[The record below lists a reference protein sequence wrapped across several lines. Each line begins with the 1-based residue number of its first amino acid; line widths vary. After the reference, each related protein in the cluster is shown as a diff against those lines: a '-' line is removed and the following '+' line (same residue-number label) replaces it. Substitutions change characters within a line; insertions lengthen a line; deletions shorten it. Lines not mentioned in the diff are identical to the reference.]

1 MKSDVLSDIIETIPE
16 AALREASVHSKHS
29 ALLIVDMQ
37 NYFGGIADPILTN
50 LSRTIEACRKA
61 NVPVLYTQH
70 GYEDPDRDSGMLGQ
84 WWDDPI
90 IVGTKNWEF
99 IPQVA
104 PREDEK
110 VITKMR
116 YSAFYKTD
124 LEQYLTSIGIK
135 NVIIGGVMTNLCCDT
150 TARDAFVRDFR
161 VFFLVDGT
169 ATVSKVYH
177 FTTLRNLAYGFAYLK
192 RCEEVIEELGNK
204 GIESH

>member
-1 MKSDVLSDIIETIPE
+1 MKSDVLSEIIETIPE
-16 AALREASVHSKHS
+16 AALREASVSGKHS
-29 ALLIVDMQ
+29 ALLIIDMQ
-37 NYFGGIADPILTN
+37 NYFEGIADSILTN
-50 LSRTIEACRKA
+50 LSKTIEACRKA

-70 GYEDPDRDSGMLGQ
+70 GYENPDRDSGMLGQ

-104 PREDEK
+104 PHEDEK
-110 VITKMR
+110 VIAKMR

-124 LEQYLTSIGIK
+124 LEQYLMSIGIK
-135 NVIIGGVMTNLCCDT
+135 NVIIGGVMTNLCCET

-169 ATVSKVYH
+169 ASVSRVYH

-192 RCEEVIEELGNK
+192 RCDEIIEELGGK
-204 GIESH
+204 GLES